1 MRTTIAALMSA
12 AAILAWGASPAAA
25 DGAQGGGPDQVVMAG
40 TNAGNQ
46 TLERSGLNAVPF
58 GGDTLNN
65 TNLAR
70 ADSHDCTGC
79 RSVAV
84 SVQAVFASGQP
95 HVVTPHNFAVATNEN
110 CTGCVSFAYAYQ
122 YVLTTDGPVR
132 LTTTGLQQLGGLRW
146 QVAIAAASGLAPDAL
161 EARLDELTG
170 QFKTVI
176 DQQLQAAGR
185 TGQGTVQREAQRQ
198 AG

>member
-1 MRTTIAALMSA
+1 MRTTIAALVSA
-12 AAILAWGASPAAA
+12 AALLACGAPLAAA
-25 DGAQGGGPDQVVMAG
+25 DGAQGGGADQVVMAS
-40 TNAGNQ
+40 TTAGNQ
-46 TLERSGLNAVPF
+46 TLERSALNAVSF

-65 TNLAR
+65 SNLAR
-70 ADSHDCTGC
+70 ADAHDCTGC

-84 SVQAVFASGQP
+84 SVQAVFATGHP

-110 CTGCVSFAYAYQ
+110 CTSCLSYAYAYQ
-122 YVLTTDGPVR
+122 YALTTDGPVR
-132 LTTTGLQQLGGLRW
+132 LTTTGLQQIASLRW

-161 EARLDELTG
+161 TARLDELTT

-185 TGQGTVQREAQRQ
+185 TGQGAEQRQ
-198 AG
+198 TEQQGA